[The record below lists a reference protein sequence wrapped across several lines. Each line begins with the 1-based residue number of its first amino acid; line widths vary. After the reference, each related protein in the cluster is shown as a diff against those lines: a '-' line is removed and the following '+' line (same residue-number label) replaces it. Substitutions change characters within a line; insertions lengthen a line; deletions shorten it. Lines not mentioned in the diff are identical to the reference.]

1 MRDDLPALAA
11 EAYGYGY
18 PLLQDLHAVSTASVF
33 NAWTHQRTVPGTAHA
48 NPDLLY
54 STAQLDLSG
63 GPIWLRVPA
72 TDGRYHVVQFVDA
85 WTDNFAYVGSRTTGD
100 EPREYLLVPPG
111 WAGREAPAAEVIRVP
126 TMIATLI
133 ARFAAGPGVH
143 ELQDGLQLQRMYPQ
157 VPLDGL
163 PAPQPGVPD
172 DLIFLEALRR
182 GLAAFPP
189 SPAERRYQ
197 RRFGPLGLFEG
208 GNSPYPTIPRDLR
221 LALREGLDRGREALE
236 EAATT
241 AHAAPVN
248 GWTND
253 AHAFDYNLD
262 YFELGTVDAPQW
274 TLPDR
279 DSAHLARAVAARTRL
294 WGNHAYEALYPAVH
308 KDGAGARLTGDGEYT
323 LPLSPLPAAACTLAT
338 YGADAHLVDS
348 IPVDGDGPIHIGSER
363 PERDGP
369 WLRTPAGE
377 FHLILRVYAPAEP
390 ILQLPPVEKLD
401 LPGQ

>member
-1 MRDDLPALAA
+1 MRDDLPTLAA

-18 PLLQDLHAVSTASVF
+18 PLLQDLRAVGAATTF
-33 NAWTHQRTVPGTAHA
+33 NAFEHQRTVPAEPNA
-48 NPDLLY
+48 NPDLLS

-63 GPIWLRVPA
+63 GPLWLRVPA
-72 TDGRYHVVQFVDA
+72 TGGRYHVVQFVDA
-85 WTDNFAYVGSRTTGD
+85 WTDNFAYVGSRTTPD

-143 ELQDGLQLQRMYPQ
+143 ELQDGLSIQRMYPQ

-163 PAPQPGVPD
+163 PSPQPGVPG
-172 DLIFLEALRR
+172 DLLFLEALRR

-197 RRFGPLGLFEG
+197 RRFAPIGLFED
-208 GNSPYPTIPRDLR
+208 GNSPYPTIPREHR

-241 AHAAPVN
+241 EHAAPVN

-253 AHAFDYNLD
+253 RHAFDYNLD
-262 YFELGTVDAPQW
+262 YFEVGTVDTPQW
-274 TLPDR
+274 TLADR
-279 DSAHLARAVAARTRL
+279 EAAHLARAVAARTRL
-294 WGNHAYEALYPAVH
+294 WGSHAYEAVAPAVH
-308 KDGAGARLTGDGEYT
+308 KDREGARLTGARAYALSPPAGTLASYDAADARLFHSIPTAGDAVRVQPDPPADGAPWLPTPRGEY
-323 LPLSPLPAAACTLAT
+323 
-338 YGADAHLVDS
+338 
-348 IPVDGDGPIHIGSER
+348 
-363 PERDGP
+363 
-369 WLRTPAGE
+369 
-377 FHLILRVYAPAEP
+377 HLILRVYNPPET
-390 ILQLPPVEKLD
+390 LLRDEFELPPVI
-401 LPGQ
+401 PA